1 MSRRR
6 RGQDDR
12 PPRMALNLRHA
23 SDEFPLAHWAPSN
36 EHLVIMSGDNIIG
49 SLQKL
54 NSGTTGDRWQWSI
67 TAIAET
73 RPAGPKPARKRR
85 PNSPKPGALD

>member
-1 MSRRR
+1 
-6 RGQDDR
+6 
-12 PPRMALNLRHA
+12 MALNLRHA

-73 RPAGPKPARKRR
+73 ATGWAETREETQAQFAEAWRV
-85 PNSPKPGALD
+85 